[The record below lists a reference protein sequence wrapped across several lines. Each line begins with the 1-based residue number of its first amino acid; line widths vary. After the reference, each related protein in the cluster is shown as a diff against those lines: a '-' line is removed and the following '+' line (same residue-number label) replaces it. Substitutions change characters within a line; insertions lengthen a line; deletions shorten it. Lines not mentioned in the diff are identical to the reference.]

1 MVSVPKINVSST
13 VDVDRCMETAVG
25 FRWFAIKICI
35 LWMLCRLCWVAE
47 RGLEPPTLVVY
58 LIVVAVWSCFAF
70 YIVHLVV
77 LRQEF
82 ETEGES
88 TQKRE
93 QGPGLKGA
101 ENKKSSKGGLFI
113 IIIIIIVVIM
123 SH

>member
-1 MVSVPKINVSST
+1 M
-13 VDVDRCMETAVG
+13 
-25 FRWFAIKICI
+25 
-35 LWMLCRLCWVAE
+35 
-47 RGLEPPTLVVY
+47 Y
-58 LIVVAVWSCFAF
+58 LLAVAVWSCFAF

-77 LRQEF
+77 LGQEF
-82 ETEGES
+82 GTEGES

-113 IIIIIIVVIM
+113 IIIIFIVIM